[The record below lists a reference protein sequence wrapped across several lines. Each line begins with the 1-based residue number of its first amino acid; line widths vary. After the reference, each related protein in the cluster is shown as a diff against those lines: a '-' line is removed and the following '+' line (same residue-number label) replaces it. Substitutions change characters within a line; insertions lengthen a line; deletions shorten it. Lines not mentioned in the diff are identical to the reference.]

1 MLDYEK
7 TGQLIQQRRREL
19 NITQKELAERLDVTD
34 RAVSKWETG
43 KSFPDV
49 AMLKPLAEALGVSVG
64 ELLDGQLRE
73 SDVAISAEEAGE
85 TAIRGIRVYARQ
97 NIRRHRTL
105 LCILTVLILLLAA
118 VGIHEYLEYAHR
130 PLNFQE
136 DDLTFGDLIFHEED
150 GTEYRWELDDAF
162 GQELRE
168 QIIYYLKKE
177 LPQGAS
183 MYGSYYMIDSAKKRA
198 WVELEN
204 LLIFYD
210 TGYYDMKSDDYYTFH
225 WVESA
230 HRILVDLCRELVTDE
245 TYEYTGARHFQDGQ
259 QTLDINCELTDVRM
273 GQVVTYLEEE
283 IMKPEDERWPDC
295 WTDYTVNSITRLTP
309 EQYKAA
315 PEFEW
320 LYKEIVYHDLTSWRV
335 YDVEMTTEDTAA
347 KEALVPQYPDGEC
360 HLLFMAARD
369 RNSDLLLEDKN
380 VIWHYYPTY

>member
-97 NIRRHRTL
+97 NLRRYRML
-105 LCILTVLILLLAA
+105 VGILAVSILLLAA
-118 VGIHEYLEYAHR
+118 VGIYEYLEYAHR

-136 DDLTFGDLIFHEED
+136 DDLTFGDLIFQEED

-162 GQELRE
+162 GLELRE

-177 LPQGAS
+177 APQGTS
-183 MYGSYYMIDSAKKRA
+183 VYGKYWKLNTAKERA
-198 WVELEN
+198 WLELEN
-204 LLIFYD
+204 LLIIYD
-210 TGYYDMKSDDYYTFH
+210 EGYYDFRSDDFYTYPSF
-225 WVESA
+225 SMDY
-230 HRILVDLCRELVTDE
+230 RILTDLCREVVLDEIYEYDGE
-245 TYEYTGARHFQDGQ
+245 TYFQDGEQ
-259 QTLDINCELTDVRM
+259 ILEIDCELTEARM
-273 GQVVTYLEEE
+273 ARIAEYYAEKVME
-283 IMKPEDERWPDC
+283 PENVAHPDA
-295 WTDYTVNSITRLTP
+295 WIDYRITDIRRM
-309 EQYKAA
+309 A
-315 PEFEW
+315 PEEYQSYEEFHWIE
-320 LYKEIVYHDLTSWRV
+320 KEYIYRECSSWRI
-335 YDVEMTTEDTAA
+335 YDVTVETKYTDAMIGF
-347 KEALVPQYPDGEC
+347 VPQYPDGTSHWMVMVGGSINGDWEVYDEYTVR
-360 HLLFMAARD
+360 FFP
-369 RNSDLLLEDKN
+369 K
-380 VIWHYYPTY
+380 

>member
-49 AMLKPLAEALGVSVG
+49 AMLKPLAETLGISVG

-97 NIRRHRTL
+97 NLRRHRVL
-105 LCILTVLILLLAA
+105 VGILAVLILLLAA

-136 DDLTFGDLIFHEED
+136 DDLTFGDLIFHDED

-168 QIIYYLKKE
+168 QITYYLKKE
-177 LPQGAS
+177 APQGTS
-183 MYGSYYMIDSAKKRA
+183 MYGEYWKLNTAKERA
-198 WVELEN
+198 WLELEN
-204 LLIFYD
+204 LLLIYD
-210 TGYYDMKSDDYYTFH
+210 EGYYDFRSDDFYTYPSF
-225 WVESA
+225 SMDY
-230 HRILVDLCRELVTDE
+230 RILSDLCREVVFDE
-245 TYEYTGARHFQDGQ
+245 IYEYTGETYFQDGEQ
-259 QTLDINCELTDVRM
+259 ILEIDCELTEARM
-273 GQVVTYLEEE
+273 ERIAEYYVEKVME
-283 IMKPEDERWPDC
+283 PENVAHPDA
-295 WTDYTVNSITRLTP
+295 WIDYRIIDIRRM
-309 EQYKAA
+309 A
-315 PEFEW
+315 PEEYQSYEKFHWIE
-320 LYKEIVYHDLTSWRV
+320 KEYIYRECSSWRI
-335 YDVEMTTEDTAA
+335 YDVTVGTKYTDAMIGF
-347 KEALVPQYPDGEC
+347 VPQYPDGTSHWMVMVGGSINGDWEVYDEYMVR
-360 HLLFMAARD
+360 FFP
-369 RNSDLLLEDKN
+369 E
-380 VIWHYYPTY
+380 